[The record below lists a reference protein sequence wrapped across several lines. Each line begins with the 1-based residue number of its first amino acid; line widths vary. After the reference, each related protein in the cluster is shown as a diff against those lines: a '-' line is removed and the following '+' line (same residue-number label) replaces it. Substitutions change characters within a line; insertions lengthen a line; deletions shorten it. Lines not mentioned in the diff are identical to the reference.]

1 MRLSASRS
9 GPPSPGSASD
19 LDLDGGD
26 RPVAAGVAGVD
37 RLARLDQEHVCL
49 LVRLRAVLDAARDD
63 EELAGLEHDVAV
75 AELDHQAAGDD
86 EEELVGLVV
95 LVPDELTLR
104 LDHDQ
109 LVVVHVADDG
119 GLVFAP
125 EQGELLGEIDSVVH
139 TEMISDVDALAA
151 YPRIRF
157 MGSKHRLAP
166 RLAQVFATLPPGPA
180 IDAFSGSGV
189 VAYTL
194 KASGREVLANDH
206 LTFTATL
213 AEALVANAAEQLDAQ
228 EVERICGPSRDGRDF
243 IATTFD
249 GLYFPRSDHA
259 FLDAA
264 WSHIDHLAGAKRA
277 LALSALCLAAAQK
290 QPRGVFTITTPRYD
304 DGRRQLRMSL
314 EQLFREA
321 VGRCNAAVIPGPA
334 RARCGDVFELD
345 PAAAVAYLD
354 PPYAPPRDDTCY
366 VKRYHFLEGLATY
379 WRGQEIMWETRTRKL
394 RKRHTPFGSK
404 GDVRTALDRLFGHFA
419 PAEALVVSYGSNA
432 DLDAGELER
441 LLVRHRKSVHRIEI
455 PHRYAFGT
463 HGTAGRRVATEYVF
477 VGR

>member
-1 MRLSASRS
+1 
-9 GPPSPGSASD
+9 
-19 LDLDGGD
+19 
-26 RPVAAGVAGVD
+26 
-37 RLARLDQEHVCL
+37 
-49 LVRLRAVLDAARDD
+49 
-63 EELAGLEHDVAV
+63 
-75 AELDHQAAGDD
+75 
-86 EEELVGLVV
+86 
-95 LVPDELTLR
+95 
-104 LDHDQ
+104 
-109 LVVVHVADDG
+109 
-119 GLVFAP
+119 
-125 EQGELLGEIDSVVH
+125 
-139 TEMISDVDALAA
+139 MIPYVDALAA

-194 KASGREVLANDH
+194 KTGGREVLANDH
-206 LTFTATL
+206 LTFTAIL
-213 AEALVANAAEQLDAQ
+213 AEALVANDRERLTAAD
-228 EVERICGPSRDGRDF
+228 VERICRPNRDGRDF

-249 GLYFPRSDHA
+249 GLYFPAGDHA

-264 WSHIDHLAGAKRA
+264 WSHVDHLTGAKRA

-290 QPRGVFTITTPRYD
+290 QPRGVFTVTTPRYD

-314 EQLFREA
+314 EALFKEA
-321 VGRCNAAVIPGPA
+321 VERCNAAVIPGPA
-334 RARCGDVFELD
+334 RARCGDVFDLD
-345 PAAAVAYLD
+345 PAAAVVYLD

-394 RKRHTPFGSK
+394 RKRHTPFASK
-404 GDVRTALDRLFGHFA
+404 RTVRGALDRLFAHFA

-432 DLDAGELER
+432 ALDAVELEQ
-441 LLVRHRKSVHRIEI
+441 LLARHRKSVRRLEI

-463 HGTAGRRVATEYVF
+463 HSAAGRRVATEYVF